1 MQSEME
7 ESLSSFHSRVT
18 GSDRVTI
25 TPIRDLYAHFQYRD
39 LSSHPAIVLL
49 PYQVSFMS
57 LFEFYRMQIPLFVP
71 SPRMLTRW
79 HLKHRVLSERSW
91 DTVFGRPGSHSVLQQ
106 HPGYNGSSCR
116 IGDPND
122 EFNESSLLSWL
133 SLADFYQ
140 WPYVTTFDSWNE
152 LFSRLHTLLFKDS
165 GRHGLMN
172 ISASMG
178 VFAQQQ
184 EAATR
189 RKWADILDR
198 VHRHR
203 HASSSSSSSSSSS
216 VLDYES
222 LPEDVDRAL
231 RASYGYTL
239 STSDCSEQIQSDG
252 GDEQR
257 NTDS

>member
-1 MQSEME
+1 
-7 ESLSSFHSRVT
+7 
-18 GSDRVTI
+18 
-25 TPIRDLYAHFQYRD
+25 
-39 LSSHPAIVLL
+39 
-49 PYQVSFMS
+49 MS
-57 LFEFYRMQIPLFVP
+57 LYEFYRMQIPLFVP
-71 SPRMLTRW
+71 SPHMLTRW

-91 DTVFGRPGSHSVLQQ
+91 ETVFGRPGRHSVLKQ
-106 HPGYNGSSCR
+106 HPSYNGSSCR
-116 IGDPND
+116 VGDPND
-122 EFNESSLLSWL
+122 EFRESSVLSWV

-140 WPYVTTFDSWNE
+140 WPHVTTFDNWFD
-152 LFSRLHTLLFKDS
+152 LFSRLHTLLFLDS

-184 EAATR
+184 EATTR

-198 VHRHR
+198 VRRHQ
-203 HASSSSSSSSSSS
+203 HPSSSSPSLSSPSLSSPSLSSSSSPS
-216 VLDYES
+216 VMDYES
-222 LPEDVDRAL
+222 LPEDVDGAL

-257 NTDS
+257 HTDS